1 MSTEP
6 LKNTLKDFA
15 NLEKIRTM
23 EKMEQVSE
31 LIPKIP
37 DSQFIDLMS
46 TKLALMN
53 EYLIALNKYLEEQDG
68 N

>member
-37 DSQFIDLMS
+37 DLPFIDLMT

-53 EYLIALNKYLEEQDG
+53 EYLIALNKFLEEQDG